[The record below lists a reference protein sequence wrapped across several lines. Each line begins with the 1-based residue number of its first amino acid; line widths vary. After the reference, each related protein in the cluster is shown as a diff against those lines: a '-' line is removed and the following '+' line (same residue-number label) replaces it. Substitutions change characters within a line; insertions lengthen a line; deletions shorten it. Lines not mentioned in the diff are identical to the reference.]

1 MPLICPSC
9 QERNHFAQHFVQIS
23 RQLRQQTFTR
33 NILQATNGL
42 HPEVW
47 REESTDLEDGIYCRE
62 CMLPIITGYVTT
74 PESEKIKDKRLE
86 LWEASA
92 FPLEQVTD
100 LFVKIARETNA
111 SVTIHKQPGR
121 TAVFG
126 QLAKP
131 LPAILD
137 EKLMKKGITQLYV
150 HQTEAINRI
159 REGQN
164 TVIVTGTASGKSLVY
179 TLPILESLLEHP
191 NETALYL
198 SPLKALTRDQLE
210 TLSGWSDKPAKDQ
223 FGFQSI
229 YAGEHVINAGVL
241 EGGNGDAVRSLTYE
255 QARYW
260 MTNVHYLHYMLRGPF
275 HFPKNSARMR
285 RYFQNLRYIVLD
297 EVHSYNGVLGS
308 KIAMLI
314 RRLRLLCRELGN
326 DHLQFI
332 ACSASIGNPKELAEE
347 ITGMR
352 NDKGFELID
361 QDGSPTHEKHIL
373 LWNPG
378 KLHNQSADRTRR
390 APVSDMIELYRN
402 MIKSFGTL
410 PKSIVFMKNR
420 RATASESFNLNQ
432 AVRPALQ
439 ESLKTGELPDE
450 LFSPFHA
457 QVAGPVKEKLMNQ
470 LKSNELAGLV
480 TTSALEMGIDIGDLS
495 VCLMIGYAGSKASFL
510 QQAGRVGRSGPGLVV
525 QLFQEDPLEQY
536 YAAHPAEFMERKPEY
551 VTIDSQNAKMTAEHA
566 IYAANEC
573 GGKLKSPH
581 AFFKISK
588 ARHEPSF
595 QEHMTE
601 IKRGVWSIAAPVDSY
616 EPLIAGG
623 KIYQVVHKSGMNADV
638 LYEGVDERSRL
649 RDYHTDAVFLHNQK
663 PYRVHRILHKKGIIE
678 AYPVSVDYIT
688 RSHIQDAVSVINK
701 KEAAEQSGVIVSHGD
716 LDITVRLWGYKKV
729 KIRGGALIEDVQEIM
744 EYPVKY
750 STEGLWIQFKPNIEH
765 EMNERGLHVIE
776 HALAA
781 AIPSLIKCAQGDFA
795 MTSSTSIKD
804 FSFRPTMILYETAGG
819 GAGIAE
825 MVQERLAELFQKAH
839 AILTA
844 CPCEDGCPNCT
855 HLSSCDRGNEGLDK
869 RNGIE
874 VLERLIKEIQKE
886 RSVVLHD

>member
-1 MPLICPSC
+1 M
-9 QERNHFAQHFVQIS
+9 AQHFVHVS
-23 RQLRQQTFTR
+23 RHLRGQVFTR
-33 NILQATNGL
+33 SILQATNGL

-47 REESTDLEDGIYCRE
+47 KEDQTNLEDGIYCQE
-62 CMLPIITGYVTT
+62 CIMPIIAGYVTK
-74 PESEKIKDKRLE
+74 PENEKIKDRRID
-86 LWEASA
+86 LWSASA
-92 FPLEQVTD
+92 FPLDQVTD
-100 LFVKIARETNA
+100 LFMKTAEKTGA
-111 SVTIHKQPGR
+111 SVAIYKQPKR

-126 QLAKP
+126 QLDRP
-131 LPAILD
+131 LPDILA
-137 EKLMKKGITQLYV
+137 EKLMEKGINKLYI

-159 REGQN
+159 REGKN

-179 TLPILESLLEHP
+179 TIPILESLLEDS

-210 TLSGWSDKPAKDQ
+210 TLSRWSDRPAKDQ
-223 FGFQSI
+223 FGFQSV
-229 YAGEHVINAGVL
+229 YVGENVINAGVL
-241 EGGNGDAVRSLTYE
+241 EGGSGDAVRSLTYE

-275 HFPKNSARMR
+275 HFPKNSNRMR
-285 RYFQNLRYIVLD
+285 RYFQNLRYVVLD
-297 EVHSYNGVLGS
+297 ELHSYNGVLGS
-308 KIAMLI
+308 KVAMLI

-326 DHLQFI
+326 DRLQFI
-332 ACSASIGNPKELAEE
+332 SCSASIGNPKELAEE
-347 ITGMR
+347 ITGMKHE
-352 NDKGFELID
+352 KGFELIN

-378 KLHNQSADRTRR
+378 KLHSQSADRTRR

-402 MIKSFGTL
+402 MIEGYGTL

-420 RATASESFNLNQ
+420 RAAASESFNLNR

-439 ESLKTGELPDE
+439 ESVRNTDLPEE

-457 QVAGPVKEKLMNQ
+457 QVAGPLKERLMNQ

-480 TTSALEMGIDIGDLS
+480 ATSALEMGIDIGDLS

-536 YAAHPAEFMERKPEY
+536 YATHPDEFMERKPEY
-551 VTIDSQNAKMTAEHA
+551 VTIDSQNAKMTAEHS

-588 ARHEPSF
+588 ARQETSF
-595 QEHMTE
+595 QKYMTE
-601 IKRGVWSIAAPVDSY
+601 MKRGVWSITTPVESY

-649 RDYHTDAVFLHNQK
+649 RDYHTDAVFLHNQRL
-663 PYRVHRILHKKGIIE
+663 YRVHRILYKKGVIE
-678 AYPVSVDYIT
+678 ARPVAADYIT
-688 RSHIQDAVSVINK
+688 RSHIQDTVSVTNEK
-701 KEAAEQSGVIVSHGD
+701 GTTEQSGVIVSYGD

-729 KIRGGALIEDVQEIM
+729 KILGGAVIEDVQETT

-750 STEGLWIQFKPNIEH
+750 STEGLWIQFVPQIINV
-765 EMNERGLHVIE
+765 MNERGLHVIE
-776 HALAA
+776 HAMAA

-795 MTSSTSIKD
+795 MTSSVSLKD
-804 FSFRPTMILYETAGG
+804 FSFRPTIILYETAGG
-819 GAGIAE
+819 GAGIAGL
-825 MVQERLAELFQKAH
+825 VQERLAELFQKAL
-839 AILTA
+839 AILSA
-844 CPCEDGCPNCT
+844 CSCKDGCPNCT

-869 RNGIE
+869 RNGME
-874 VLERLIKEIQKE
+874 VLERLIEEIQK
-886 RSVVLHD
+886 